1 MHPSCLLALVTL
13 HELKGAL
20 RLQVQAENVT
30 HAEGLARMATRLE
43 ALGGEVEDTRTL
55 LAALQGAR
63 ADIVF
68 YAECILHLK
77 GKRWPYV
84 SR

>member
-1 MHPSCLLALVTL
+1 MPR
-13 HELKGAL
+13 ELEVGL
-20 RLQVQAENVT
+20 RVQVQAENVT

-55 LAALQGAR
+55 LAALQGAGR
-63 ADIVF
+63 LFPLFKASVLNLE
-68 YAECILHLK
+68 AKQGTC
-77 GKRWPYV
+77 V